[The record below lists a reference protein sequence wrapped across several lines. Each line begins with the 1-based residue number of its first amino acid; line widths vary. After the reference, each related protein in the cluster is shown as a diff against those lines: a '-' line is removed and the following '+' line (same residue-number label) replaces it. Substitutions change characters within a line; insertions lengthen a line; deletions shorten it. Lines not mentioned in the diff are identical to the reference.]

1 MTCYIA
7 RYKACYVTHMMH
19 NILCNML
26 CYMICNMLYSML
38 YTMLYYMI
46 CNMLTFMCCQAGH
59 LPPLNADDASMF
71 STSERITQDHLR
83 KYKTKAAELKDLI
96 QEVLHHPDF
105 DVREVDSS
113 NLIPTCTS
121 A

>member
-1 MTCYIA
+1 M
-7 RYKACYVTHMMH
+7 
-19 NILCNML
+19 
-26 CYMICNMLYSML
+26 S
-38 YTMLYYMI
+38 YYMI
-46 CNMLTFMCCQAGH
+46 CNMLTFMSRQAGH
-59 LPPLNADDASMF
+59 LPQLNADDANMF
-71 STSERITQDHLR
+71 STSEHIIQGHVR

-113 NLIPTCTS
+113 NLTPTCTS